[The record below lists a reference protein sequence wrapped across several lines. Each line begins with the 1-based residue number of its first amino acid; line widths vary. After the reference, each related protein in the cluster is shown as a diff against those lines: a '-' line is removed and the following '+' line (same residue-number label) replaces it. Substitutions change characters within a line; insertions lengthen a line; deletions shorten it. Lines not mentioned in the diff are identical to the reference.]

1 MLCAKEEMDM
11 ANNQEKQQEENNAIA
26 INFFVILSQ

>member
-1 MLCAKEEMDM
+1 VDM
-11 ANNQEKQQEENNAIA
+11 ANNQEKRQEENNTIT